1 MINPNEL
8 KKTWRQSITNANK
21 VVDHAIFAKIYLS
34 NVSEKVEKRSGSV
47 LGGLRPPNLDFGALN
62 KQYITGKL
70 LQTNAHY

>member
-1 MINPNEL
+1 
-8 KKTWRQSITNANK
+8 
-21 VVDHAIFAKIYLS
+21 VDHAIFAKIYLS
-34 NVSEKVEKRSGSV
+34 NVSEKVGKRSGSV